1 MLINSEKLFGKS
13 ILFFYF
19 LAIAATVFVIGAY
32 FFIVYHYSVNI
43 PFWDDYTHLKV
54 ITRIVSSDSIIEELK
69 LFFSF
74 HNEHRIAFARL
85 VTLAA
90 LALSN
95 DLNFVTLIILG
106 NLSLLGTGALLF
118 SIFDKNSSQDF
129 RRRVIYFFPVV
140 LLLFNLSYFEA
151 SIWAVA
157 ALSSLVVIFLSF
169 LCVFVLSRF
178 AYRGYWWVFLA
189 FLIGVLSACTQ
200 GNGLLVLYIGIFLLI
215 LQKRYAASVYWGIGA
230 AITSFLYF
238 YNYTDLGYRP
248 DYSTE
253 FLSALTIYSNY
264 FFTFLGSL
272 SNVPLF
278 VGILFFVLFLLLAI
292 SGLHRR
298 NPVLFGFFLFLI
310 LSALSATVSRAG
322 FGVWQ
327 ALSPRYKI
335 YSLLFFAL
343 IYMSL
348 FEFIERPRLAK
359 VARYIMPGVLVY
371 LIVIKLSTVPVA
383 LDEMDTRKQLLV
395 NGLNTWKKQ
404 GKGLSHWDEKCAN
417 RILVRAI
424 DKGIYHPPD
433 TGV

>member
-1 MLINSEKLFGKS
+1 MLINSEKLFDKS

-19 LAIAATVFVIGAY
+19 LTIAAIVFVIGAY

-43 PFWDDYTHLKV
+43 PFWDDYTHLDV
-54 ITRIVSSDSIIEELK
+54 ITSIVSSDSITEKFK

-74 HNEHRIAFARL
+74 HNEHRIALARL

-106 NLSLLGTGALLF
+106 NLSLLGTGALSFL
-118 SIFDKNSSQDF
+118 IFDKNSNQDF
-129 RRRVIYFFPVV
+129 KRRVTYFFPVV

-157 ALSSLVVIFLSF
+157 ALSSLAVIFLSF
-169 LCVFVLSRF
+169 LCVFILSRF
-178 AYRGYWWVFLA
+178 AYRGCWWIFLA

-200 GNGLLVLYIGIFLLI
+200 GNGLLILYIGVFLLI
-215 LQKRYAASVYWGIGA
+215 LQKRYVASVYWSIGA

-253 FLSALTIYSNY
+253 LLSALTIYSNY
-264 FFTFLGSL
+264 FFTFLGSW

-278 VGILFFVLFLLLAI
+278 FGILFFVLFLVLTV

-298 NPVLFGFFLFLI
+298 NPALFGFSLFLL

-322 FGVWQ
+322 FGAEQ
-327 ALSPRYKI
+327 ALSSRYKI

-343 IYMSL
+343 IYISL
-348 FEFIERPRLAK
+348 FEFLERPWLAK
-359 VARYIMPGVLVY
+359 AVRYLTPGVLVY
-371 LIVIKLSTVPVA
+371 LIVLKLSTVPVA
-383 LDEMDTRKQLLV
+383 FDEMDARKQLLI
-395 NGLNTWKKQ
+395 NGLSTWKRQ
-404 GKGLSHWDEKCAN
+404 GRGLTHWDEKSAN

-424 DKGIYHPPD
+424 DKDIYHPPD
-433 TGV
+433 TDL